1 MYQQK
6 LCLGLMESSGL
17 ADIEQIQ
24 LLRETGFEGFFSG
37 WNRGMDLRTLRRA
50 ADQTGM
56 MYQSVHAPFGRVDA
70 LWYADD
76 RTQDAI
82 AELVQ
87 CVQATA
93 EAEAPI
99 MVCHAF
105 IGFDR
110 NSPTVQGPGNFEPII
125 REAERLGVQV
135 AFENTEGDAYL
146 AALMQHFAGS
156 RAVGFCWDAGHEKC
170 YNDPQDMLALYGD
183 RLLCTHLNDNL
194 GIRDFAGKITWHDDL
209 HLLPFDGIH
218 DWSDVA
224 RRLNDCR
231 FDGPLTFELTRASK
245 PNRHDND
252 AYARMD
258 IREYFAL
265 AYQRAC
271 RVAALKRADLLKRST
286 K

>member
-1 MYQQK
+1 MKQQK
-6 LCLGLMESSGL
+6 LCLGLMESLGL
-17 ADIEQIQ
+17 PEVEQIRLMQ
-24 LLRETGFEGFFSG
+24 ETGFEGFFSG
-37 WNRGMDLRTLRRA
+37 WNRGADLNALRRA

-70 LWYADD
+70 LWYEDD

-93 EAEAPI
+93 EAGVLI

-110 NSPTVQGPGNFEPII
+110 NTPTPQGPGNFEPVI
-125 REAERLGVQV
+125 REAERLGVKV
-135 AFENTEGDAYL
+135 AFENTEGEAYL
-146 AALMQHFAGS
+146 AALMQHFAASG
-156 RAVGFCWDAGHEKC
+156 AVGFCWDAGHEKC
-170 YNDPQDMLALYGD
+170 YNDPRDMLALYGD
-183 RLLCTHLNDNL
+183 RLLGTHLNDNL
-194 GIRDFAGKITWHDDL
+194 GVRDIGGTITWHDDL
-209 HLLPFDGIH
+209 HLLPFDGIN
-218 DWSDVA
+218 DWAEIA
-224 RRLNDCR
+224 RRLNDCG
-231 FDGPLTFELTRASK
+231 FDGPLTFELTRGSK

-258 IREYFAL
+258 VREYLAL

-271 RVAALKRADLLKRST
+271 RVAALKRADLQRRWN
-286 K
+286 

>member
-17 ADIEQIQ
+17 PDIEQIH

-110 NSPTVQGPGNFEPII
+110 NSPTPQGPGNFEPII

-224 RRLNDCR
+224 RRLNDCH

-265 AYQRAC
+265 VYQRAC